1 MLQGNFFRINKSE
14 ISGFEIKAELVLNAS
29 HKIFEGH
36 FPGQPVVPGVCMMQ
50 MVKEILEQA
59 IGEKTKLIQASEMKF
74 LAVINPQETNM
85 IQAFLKYAQDENGT
99 IDVSATLQKGEL
111 IYFKIKGN
119 FELFVP
125 LA

>member
-1 MLQGNFFRINKSE
+1 MLQGDFFTINKMETAS
-14 ISGFEIKAELVLNAS
+14 FTVQAELVFNAS

-59 IGEKTKLIQASEMKF
+59 IGEKTKLIQAGEMKF

-85 IQAFLKYAQDENGT
+85 IQAFLKYALEENG
-99 IDVSATLQKGEL
+99 IINLSAALQKEDL
-111 IYFKIKGN
+111 IYFKIKGKL
-119 FELFVP
+119 ELS
-125 LA
+125 ARK

>member
-1 MLQGNFFRINKSE
+1 MLQGDFFTINKMETAS
-14 ISGFEIKAELVLNAS
+14 FTVQAELVLNAS

-85 IQAFLKYAQDENGT
+85 IQAFLKYALEENG
-99 IDVSATLQKGEL
+99 IINLSAALQKEDL
-111 IYFKIKGN
+111 IYFKIKGKL
-119 FELFVP
+119 ELSDRK
-125 LA
+125 